1 MTISL
6 KVSYFRNV
14 LMQKTRKR
22 NTEIP
27 HTIMCNK
34 SGSLFVFFV
43 GCKLKYSFFC
53 KMSFKSCRLECS
65 SNEVFLSEEGYWL
78 QFEKECCNFRIENFM
93 LSFFLSAF
101 SYINIFRHTPYTLHV
116 FLTAFILFVLRAE
129 DQRAFQIFGME
140 NYYIK
145 K

>member
-22 NTEIP
+22 NTKRP

-93 LSFFLSAF
+93 LSFFLSPF
-101 SYINIFRHTPYTLHV
+101 SYINMAALPYLRSS
-116 FLTAFILFVLRAE
+116 ILPPYGCIPLEQTSYLCLKF
-129 DQRAFQIFGME
+129 DQQNCHF
-140 NYYIK
+140 
-145 K
+145 